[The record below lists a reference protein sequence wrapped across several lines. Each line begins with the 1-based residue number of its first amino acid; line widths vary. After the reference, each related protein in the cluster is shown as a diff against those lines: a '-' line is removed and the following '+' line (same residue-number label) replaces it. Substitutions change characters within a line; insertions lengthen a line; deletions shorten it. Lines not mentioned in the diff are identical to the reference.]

1 MTAGNAVLESKEAA
15 RFEPLQP
22 QPRPEIARRQHS
34 LSAAVA
40 LDARPAAMGNM
51 DLRGLVLSLLADTG
65 LLMGHRLLLV
75 REEHET
81 GRCRLGTVRFSRW

>member
-1 MTAGNAVLESKEAA
+1 
-15 RFEPLQP
+15 
-22 QPRPEIARRQHS
+22 
-34 LSAAVA
+34 
-40 LDARPAAMGNM
+40 MGNM